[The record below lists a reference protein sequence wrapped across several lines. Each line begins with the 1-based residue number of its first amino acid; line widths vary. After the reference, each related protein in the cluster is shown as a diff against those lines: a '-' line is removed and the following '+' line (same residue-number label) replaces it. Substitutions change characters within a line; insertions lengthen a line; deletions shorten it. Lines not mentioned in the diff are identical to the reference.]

1 MADIKWIKLATNM
14 HDDEK
19 MKLIDAMPNRDTI
32 HYVWIR
38 ILLLGGKLN
47 ANGKVFLSEEKPLT
61 AKMLAVL
68 FSRPLEDI
76 KIALKVLSNFGMI
89 EIDSNKV
96 IRIVNWDKHQNIE
109 GMERVREQNR
119 KRVEN
124 HREKKKEEKNA
135 AKSNKE
141 ETQEDQILEEHI
153 DLETNQD
160 LNENVELEERNNLER
175 KKDYSGNSSIEEN
188 KALGKND
195 ILENWG
201 VREEISEDTAIDD
214 KSNTVTNTANI
225 ISIMETSDNNCTVT
239 KNTSNVTV
247 TQQNKKEIE
256 NKKKNKKEK
265 KEIDKDKN
273 IEGKKNTGFDINN
286 KGSAYDEEV
295 SQSNLFKKHTNT
307 KSESGEEEDINLKAL
322 ELMHY
327 HEKITGKPGGCDYVA
342 LRSAIDIHGEK
353 MVKMAMDVGFEK
365 NCPDIKYAIGV
376 LKNWRRDG
384 YPEDNMEVKKNGVRS
399 NRKSNTADKNE
410 FAGFKPKE
418 PRKLTEAER
427 KRIEENLI

>member
-19 MKLIDAMPNRDTI
+19 MKLIDSMPKRDTI

-47 ANGKVFLSEEKPLT
+47 ANGKVFLSEGKPLT

-89 EIDSNKV
+89 EIASDKV

-141 ETQEDQILEEHI
+141 ETQEDKVLEEFI
-153 DLETNQD
+153 DLEENQD
-160 LNENVELEERNNLER
+160 LDESVELEKTNELER
-175 KKDYSGNSSIEEN
+175 KKDYSKNSTIEEN
-188 KALGKND
+188 KALGKID
-195 ILENWG
+195 ILENL
-201 VREEISEDTAIDD
+201 ETNEDISNNILETADD
-214 KSNTVTNTANI
+214 
-225 ISIMETSDNNCTVT
+225 NCIVT
-239 KNTSNVTV
+239 KNNSNVTRNRSNVTV
-247 TQQNKKEIE
+247 TQQNKKKID

-273 IEGKKNTGFDINN
+273 IEGKKNNGFDINN
-286 KGSAYDEEV
+286 KGSACDDEV
-295 SQSNLFKKHTNT
+295 SQSNLSKKHNNT

-384 YPEDNMEVKKNGVRS
+384 YPEDHMEVKKNGVRS
-399 NRKSNTADKNE
+399 NGKSDRADKNE

>member
-19 MKLIDAMPNRDTI
+19 MKLIDAMPKRDTI

-47 ANGKVFLSEEKPLT
+47 ANGKVFLSEGKPLT

-89 EIDSNKV
+89 EIASDKV

-141 ETQEDQILEEHI
+141 ETQEDKVLEEFI
-153 DLETNQD
+153 DLEENQD
-160 LNENVELEERNNLER
+160 LDESVELEKTNELER
-175 KKDYSGNSSIEEN
+175 KKDYSKNSTIEEN

-195 ILENWG
+195 ILENLETN
-201 VREEISEDTAIDD
+201 EEASGNTYINDKTNITTSEAGNNI
-214 KSNTVTNTANI
+214 TVEI
-225 ISIMETSDNNCTVT
+225 IDNN
-239 KNTSNVTV
+239 
-247 TQQNKKEIE
+247 
-256 NKKKNKKEK
+256 
-265 KEIDKDKN
+265 
-273 IEGKKNTGFDINN
+273 
-286 KGSAYDEEV
+286 
-295 SQSNLFKKHTNT
+295 
-307 KSESGEEEDINLKAL
+307 EDISNNIL
-322 ELMHY
+322 E
-327 HEKITGKPGGCDYVA
+327 TD
-342 LRSAIDIHGEK
+342 
-353 MVKMAMDVGFEK
+353 
-365 NCPDIKYAIGV
+365 
-376 LKNWRRDG
+376 
-384 YPEDNMEVKKNGVRS
+384 DNK
-399 NRKSNTADKNE
+399 T
-410 FAGFKPKE
+410 
-418 PRKLTEAER
+418 
-427 KRIEENLI
+427 

>member
-47 ANGKVFLSEEKPLT
+47 ANGKVFLSEGKPLT

-89 EIDSNKV
+89 EIASDKV

-141 ETQEDQILEEHI
+141 ETQEDKVLEEFI
-153 DLETNQD
+153 DLEENQD
-160 LNENVELEERNNLER
+160 LDESVELEKTNELEG
-175 KKDYSGNSSIEEN
+175 KKDYSKNSTIEEN

-195 ILENWG
+195 ILENL
-201 VREEISEDTAIDD
+201 
-214 KSNTVTNTANI
+214 
-225 ISIMETSDNNCTVT
+225 ETSEEASGNTYINDKTNITTSEAGNNITVEIIDNNEDISNNILETDDNNCIVT
-239 KNTSNVTV
+239 KNNSNVTQNKCNVTV
-247 TQQNKKEIE
+247 TQQNKKE
-256 NKKKNKKEK
+256 KKNKNKKEK

-273 IEGKKNTGFDINN
+273 IEGKKNNGFDINR
-286 KGSAYDEEV
+286 
-295 SQSNLFKKHTNT
+295 
-307 KSESGEEEDINLKAL
+307 
-322 ELMHY
+322 
-327 HEKITGKPGGCDYVA
+327 GC
-342 LRSAIDIHGEK
+342 S
-353 MVKMAMDVGFEK
+353 
-365 NCPDIKYAIGV
+365 
-376 LKNWRRDG
+376 
-384 YPEDNMEVKKNGVRS
+384 
-399 NRKSNTADKNE
+399 
-410 FAGFKPKE
+410 
-418 PRKLTEAER
+418 KLA
-427 KRIEENLI
+427 